1 MDRIFILGTTKY
13 SFMLHSMIEEEGQY
27 QIIGHTVSRKYLE
40 NNYRICN
47 DNEAKLYPLEHLK
60 KYVNVNEKVK
70 VLNTIGYTEMNQV
83 RQRLFDECEKL
94 GYESVNFVSSH
105 ALVFSNL
112 IGKGNIILPGAYI
125 GTNVNMGNNNVFY
138 TGCVMTHDIEIGD
151 NNFIAANVTVGG
163 EVKIGNNCF
172 VGMGAVLKNRIT
184 VKDFCLIG
192 AATYLSQN
200 LEREKV
206 IVPPKS
212 IVIEKKSIEMNL
224 TPKQ

>member
-40 NNYRICN
+40 KNYRICN
-47 DNEAKLYPLEHLK
+47 DNEAKLYPLEDLK
-60 KYVNVNEKVK
+60 KYVNGNEKVK

-184 VKDFCLIG
+184 VNDFCLIG
-192 AATYLSQN
+192 AATYLSHN